1 MNDRYNGFVCDVET
15 AEDMSQMEYAYG
27 ISKAAY
33 LRRVLEEDQ
42 ERKKDILPK
51 LNKIK
56 DLQAEI
62 RQMEEERKKL
72 EVLVTEIAAKMKELK
87 ELQEEGE
94 AA

>member
-1 MNDRYNGFVCDVET
+1 MNDRYNSFVCDVET
-15 AEDMSQMEYAYG
+15 AEYIRQMANAYG

-72 EVLVTEIAAKMKELK
+72 EALVTEIAAKMKELK
-87 ELQEEGE
+87 ELQEEVE

>member
-15 AEDMSQMEYAYG
+15 AEYIRQMANAYG

-72 EVLVTEIAAKMKELK
+72 EALVTEIAAKMKELK
-87 ELQEEGE
+87 ELQEEVE

>member
-15 AEDMSQMEYAYG
+15 AEYIRQMANAYG

-62 RQMEEERKKL
+62 RQKPVSCSPCRWPGRRSPRAMSS
-72 EVLVTEIAAKMKELK
+72 ANP
-87 ELQEEGE
+87 
-94 AA
+94 

>member
-1 MNDRYNGFVCDVET
+1 MNDRYNSFVCDVET
-15 AEDMSQMEYAYG
+15 AEYIRQMANAYG

-72 EVLVTEIAAKMKELK
+72 EALVTEMAAKMKELK
-87 ELQEEGE
+87 ELQEEVE